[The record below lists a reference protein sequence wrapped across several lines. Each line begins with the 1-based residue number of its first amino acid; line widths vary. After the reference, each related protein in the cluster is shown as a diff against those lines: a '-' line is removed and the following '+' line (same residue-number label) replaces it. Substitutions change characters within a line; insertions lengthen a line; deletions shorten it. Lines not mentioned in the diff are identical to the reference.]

1 MAHKPVAL
9 KSDSDGDFLEQK
21 PVDSRTVR
29 RLWSA
34 GLLDND
40 GRLAALRIVNG
51 PTVWWPWI
59 EKALLFLGMS
69 LILAGVVCFF
79 AWNWADLPGLA
90 KLGVVQVAIVACCG
104 IGLWKGLDTLAGKAA
119 QTSAAVLVGVF
130 LAVFGQVYQ
139 TGADAWQLFA
149 GWAGLILPW
158 VLLCR
163 LSGLWLLW
171 IVLVNLAIG
180 LYWGQV
186 LWPRGFPEE
195 WMPVALGV
203 LNGGAAALRE
213 TLARFGWSW
222 LTIWLRQV
230 LIPASLIFLSI
241 PVLTL
246 IIEGDVT
253 TAGWASLLLLAIEV
267 VVLNLQFRRRTPDL
281 FVLTCGAA
289 TVTVLAC
296 VTIVRA
302 LTETGEEVIAFFLSG
317 LAIVGLVA
325 LMARW
330 LMHEARRIRAA
341 RASAAP
347 TEIETHSAAT
357 SATEEAGERELQVS
371 SRQLLG
377 QLVEAGHLTEV
388 SAATASETLVAD
400 AASEPAPWFIQC
412 LIGFGAWIACLL
424 FMGCF
429 GLAGLFDGEVAL
441 LIEGT
446 VLLAGGAVIDRK
458 SNGVFF
464 RQFGLAIG
472 LTGGSL
478 VCVGA
483 FDIVPHTDFGGA
495 ALGASVATIAFYRAY
510 RSSSF
515 RFLSCLVS
523 LLLATGWVLEDS
535 RIFFGGDK
543 DGLMLSMHVLVLLE
557 TLGVG
562 LVFWRYGRGWLEPAG
577 YAMAIGLLATLLLTL
592 LPDGPS
598 AWPSAVIQA
607 IAQVWFLY
615 HAATAG
621 TQQRGELFGVPAAG
635 VALLEALSAPGLLAS
650 IGMTVLGHLERNVVL
665 KGLGLLFLPI
675 YLAAYYYNMETTL
688 LTKSLVLV
696 GTGAVL
702 WGARA
707 WLQHRIAIW
716 RIETEEF

>member
-1 MAHKPVAL
+1 MSDDKPNVA
-9 KSDSDGDFLEQK
+9 SDFESEVLDRQA
-21 PVDSRTVR
+21 DSRTVR
-29 RLWSA
+29 RLWAS

-59 EKALLFLGMS
+59 EKALLFLGLS
-69 LILAGVVCFF
+69 LMLAGVVCFF

-90 KLGVVQVAIVACCG
+90 KLGSVQIAIIACCG

-171 IVLVNLAIG
+171 LGVVNLAIG
-180 LYWGQV
+180 LYWDQV
-186 LWPRGFPEE
+186 LWPRGIAEE
-195 WMPVALGV
+195 WMPVTLGV
-203 LNGGAAALRE
+203 LNGGAAVVRE
-213 TLARFGWSW
+213 VLAKAGWSW
-222 LTIWLRQV
+222 LKVWLRQV
-230 LIPASLIFLSI
+230 LIPASLTFLTI
-241 PVLTL
+241 PVLVL
-246 IIEGDVT
+246 IIEGDST
-253 TAGWASLLLLAIEV
+253 GAAWASLLLLAVEV
-267 VVLNLQFRRRTPDL
+267 AVLHLQFRRRTPDL

-296 VTIVRA
+296 VTVVRV
-302 LTETGEEVIAFFLSG
+302 LTETGAEVTAFFLSG

-330 LMHEARRIRAA
+330 LMHEARRIRSERAA
-341 RASAAP
+341 VDAID
-347 TEIETHSAAT
+347 TELSVTRLSESQVDADVE
-357 SATEEAGERELQVS
+357 SQVS
-371 SRQLLG
+371 NRQLFDY
-377 QLVEAGHLTEV
+377 LVETGHLTDG
-388 SAATASETLVAD
+388 SAVTASETLVAD
-400 AASEPAPWFIQC
+400 AAAEPAPWFIQC

-424 FMGCF
+424 FLGCF

-441 LIEGT
+441 VIEGLM
-446 VLLAGGAVIDRK
+446 LLAVGAAIDRN

-478 VCVGA
+478 VCIGSFELA
-483 FDIVPHTDFGGA
+483 PRSEFTGI
-495 ALGASVATIAFYRAY
+495 ALGASLATIAFYRAY

-515 RFLSCLVS
+515 RFLSCLAS
-523 LLLATGWVLEDS
+523 LLLITGWSLEDS
-535 RIFFGGDK
+535 RMIFGGEH
-543 DGLMLSMHVLVLLE
+543 DGLMLSVHVLVLLE

-607 IAQVWFLY
+607 IAQLWFLY
-615 HAATAG
+615 HAAAAG
-621 TQQRGELFGVPAAG
+621 TRRRGELFGVPAAG
-635 VALLEALSAPGLLAS
+635 VALLGALSAPGLLAS
-650 IGMTVLGHLERNVVL
+650 IGLTVLGHLERNVVL
-665 KGLGLLFLPI
+665 KGLGLLFLPV

-696 GTGAVL
+696 GTGAIL
-702 WGARA
+702 WGTRA
-707 WLQHRIAIW
+707 WLQHRIAVW
-716 RIETEEF
+716 RIDTEEF